1 MAIQLTVQHT
11 DFPTMER
18 RGSAGAMVGT
28 SIAWQSV
35 MHRVELVAST
45 NATVLLLGET
55 GTGKELLARSIHE
68 RSARR
73 TRNMVVVDCGAL
85 PSSLIESELFGRE
98 RGAFTGA
105 HTAQAGRFEM
115 ANGGTVFL
123 DEIGELPLE
132 LQPKLLRVLQ
142 EGQVERLGCMRTT
155 RVDIRIIAATNR
167 NLSDEVRR
175 GRFRADLFYRL
186 NVFPITVPPLRDR
199 PDDLPALVHHLADRV
214 GRELG
219 RPIERLAPGSLE
231 ALARHHWP
239 GNIRELENVL
249 RRAIILSRNGL
260 LDLNDFVGEPI
271 DGVGAPAPIASRVRP
286 LAEAERDHVNFVLEQ
301 VGWRVEGLAGAAQ
314 LLGLKPSTLRSR
326 MQKLGI
332 ERFPTPRPTGGI
344 GAVAHS

>member
-1 MAIQLTVQHT
+1 MAIQLQMQHR
-11 DFPTMER
+11 DLPRMER

-73 TRNMVVVDCGAL
+73 VRNMVVVDCGAL

-105 HTAQAGRFEM
+105 HTAQAGRFEI

-123 DEIGELPLE
+123 DEIGDLPLE

-167 NLSDEVRR
+167 NLSDEVRP
-175 GRFRADLFYRL
+175 GWLQ
-186 NVFPITVPPLRDR
+186 I
-199 PDDLPALVHHLADRV
+199 
-214 GRELG
+214 
-219 RPIERLAPGSLE
+219 GSL
-231 ALARHHWP
+231 LPSQCVSHH
-239 GNIRELENVL
+239 GS
-249 RRAIILSRNGL
+249 A
-260 LDLNDFVGEPI
+260 
-271 DGVGAPAPIASRVRP
+271 AS
-286 LAEAERDHVNFVLEQ
+286 
-301 VGWRVEGLAGAAQ
+301 
-314 LLGLKPSTLRSR
+314 
-326 MQKLGI
+326 
-332 ERFPTPRPTGGI
+332 
-344 GAVAHS
+344 

>member
-1 MAIQLTVQHT
+1 
-11 DFPTMER
+11 MER
-18 RGSAGAMVGT
+18 RGSVGAMVGT

-45 NATVLLLGET
+45 SATVLLLGET

-73 TRNMVVVDCGAL
+73 ARNMVVVDCGAL

-142 EGQVERLGCMRTT
+142 EGQVERLGGMRTT

-167 NLSDEVRR
+167 NLAEEVRR
-175 GRFRADLFYRL
+175 GRFRSDLFYRL

-199 PDDLPALVHHLADRV
+199 RDDLPALVRHLADRL

-219 RPIERLAPGSLE
+219 RPIERITPGSLE
-231 ALARHHWP
+231 
-239 GNIRELENVL
+239 
-249 RRAIILSRNGL
+249 RAGTASTGRGTSVSSRTSFGGPSS
-260 LDLNDFVGEPI
+260 F
-271 DGVGAPAPIASRVRP
+271 PATVCSI
-286 LAEAERDHVNFVLEQ
+286 
-301 VGWRVEGLAGAAQ
+301 
-314 LLGLKPSTLRSR
+314 
-326 MQKLGI
+326 
-332 ERFPTPRPTGGI
+332 
-344 GAVAHS
+344 